1 MANPSTL
8 LIDLNFS
15 MSMADLLGGCEVT
28 KDFKEGT
35 VLIGKVA
42 EKRDNGALIDI
53 GYKADGFVS
62 KEEFSNWSTLAVGDT
77 CEVYL
82 EDLEDS
88 REHTPVLS
96 VQKALM
102 LQAWSRLTANCE
114 EGSVVDGYVKH
125 RVKGG
130 LIVEICGVEAFLPGS
145 QIDLGPVKNMDGY
158 VGEILQLKVLKINQ
172 ERRNVVVS
180 RRELLEE
187 RRAAKR
193 STLIQEI
200 AVGQVR
206 DGIVKNITDFGAFID
221 LDGIDGLLHITDM
234 SWGRVNHP
242 SEVVSINDKIEVMVL
257 DIDYDKQRLSLGLK
271 QRSNDP
277 WAAIDDRYP
286 KGTKIKGKVVNVMPY
301 GAFVEIEEGIEGLI
315 HVSEMSWTK
324 RVTKASE
331 LVNIGDEVE
340 AVVLDIQRD
349 SKKISLGL
357 RQTMDNPWEVV
368 AEQCPVGSIIKGRV
382 RNMTS
387 YGAFIEIQPDIDGMI
402 HVSDMSWTRKI
413 NHPSEVLQ
421 KGQEVE
427 AVILEVNPD
436 QRRISLGLKQLAEDP
451 WAHIEDLYQA
461 DQIVSGKVTKVT
473 HFGAFVSLEHDIDG
487 LIHISQLSD
496 DHVEKVKDVVKVDDV
511 VEARVVKIDT
521 DERRIGLSLRTRAAE
536 APQQQPEPKAQANQS
551 KASTSSLKPGVN
563 LGEMDNILSDA
574 LAESRKSQD

>member
-1 MANPSTL
+1 MTNPSTQL
-8 LIDLNFS
+8 VDLTS
-15 MSMADLLGGCEVT
+15 MPSMEELLGGLEVT

-35 VLIGKVA
+35 VLIGTVA
-42 EKRDNGALIDI
+42 EKRDNGALINI
-53 GYKADGFVS
+53 GYKADGFVP
-62 KEEFSNWSTLAVGDT
+62 KEEFSNWDSVALGDE

-88 REHTPVLS
+88 RDHTPVLS

-114 EGSVVDGYVKH
+114 EGSVVDGEVKH

-130 LIVEICGVEAFLPGS
+130 LIVDLMGVESFLPGS
-145 QIDLGPVKNMDGY
+145 QIDLGPVKNMDAF
-158 VGEILQLKVLKINQ
+158 VGETLRLKILKINQ

-187 RRAAKR
+187 ERAEKR
-193 STLIQEI
+193 ATLIQEI

-206 DGIVKNITDFGAFID
+206 EGSVKNITDFGAFID

-242 SEVVSINDKIEVMVL
+242 SEVVNINDRIEVMIL

-271 QRSNDP
+271 QKSKDP
-277 WAAIDDRYP
+277 WAEIDARYP
-286 KGTKIKGKVVNVMPY
+286 KGCKVSGKVVNVMPY

-340 AVVLDIQRD
+340 AVVLDIQKD

-368 AEQCPVGSIIKGRV
+368 AEQCPVGSTIKGKV

-451 WAHIEDLYQA
+451 WSHIEDLYKV
-461 DQIVSGKVTKVT
+461 DQIVKGKVTKVT

-496 DHVEKVKDVVKVDDV
+496 DHVEKVKDVVKVDDE
-511 VEARVVKIDT
+511 VEARVVKIDG
-521 DERRIGLSLRTRAAE
+521 DERRIGLSLRTRSE
-536 APQQQPEPKAQANQS
+536 APAAPAPTSS
-551 KASTSSLKPGVN
+551 KAPEMPTSNLKPGAH
-563 LGEMDNILSDA
+563 LGGMEDLLSDA
-574 LAESRKSQD
+574 LAESEKSED